1 MGLNFL
7 SGAGMKRNFFN
18 QNFYGIREIGT
29 YIPEKRINNT
39 LKQEKFGFKESFL
52 EDKIGVFKTSLKD
65 DNEDCSDMCVKAF
78 NDLVSKISIEKNEIE
93 VIIVVT
99 QNPDDRMPHSGALVH
114 KKLGMGV
121 NCASF
126 DISLGCSGFIY
137 GLSVITSFMKANN
150 MKKGIL
156 FTSDPYSKII
166 DPDDRNTTLLF
177 GDGATATLITN
188 DEPVIVPGKF
198 SFGTLGE
205 KWEEIRL
212 INDKLFMNGAA
223 VVKFVKRYVPDDI
236 RKNIE
241 DNGYMLENIDR
252 FVLHQASKFMVDI
265 VAEDLGVNPS
275 KVPFDIRNYG
285 NTISSSI
292 PLVLEKELHNKE
304 NRTILISG
312 FGVGLSYGSC
322 VLKRV

>member
-1 MGLNFL
+1 
-7 SGAGMKRNFFN
+7 MKKNLFN
-18 QNFYGIREIGT
+18 QNLYGIREIGT

-52 EDKIGVFKTSLKD
+52 EEKIGVFKTSLKD

-99 QNPDDRMPHSGALVH
+99 QNPDERMPHSGAFVH
-114 KKLGMGV
+114 KKLSLPV
-121 NCASF
+121 TCASF
-126 DISLGCSGFIY
+126 DISLGCSGFVY
-137 GLSVITSFMKANN
+137 GLSVITSFLAANG

-166 DPDDRNTTLLF
+166 DQEDRNTTLLF
-177 GDGATATLITN
+177 GDGATASLIT
-188 DEPVIVPGKF
+188 DEDPVIVPGKF

-212 INDKLFMNGAA
+212 ISDKLFMNGQQ
-223 VVKFVKRYVPDDI
+223 VVKFVKRYIPDDI
-236 RKNIE
+236 RKNIA
-241 DNGYMLENIDR
+241 DNGYDLENIDR

-265 VAEDLGVNPS
+265 VAEDLGANPS

-285 NTISSSI
+285 NTVSSSI

-304 NRTILISG
+304 NKTFLISG
-312 FGVGLSYGSC
+312 FGVGLSFGSC

>member
-1 MGLNFL
+1 ML
-7 SGAGMKRNFFN
+7 SGAGMKKNLFN
-18 QNFYGIREIGT
+18 EKNYGIREIGI
-29 YIPEKRINNT
+29 YIPEKRIDNT
-39 LKQEKFGFKESFL
+39 KKQEKFGFKETFL
-52 EDKIGVFKTSLKD
+52 EEKIGVFKTSLKD
-65 DNEDCSDMCVKAF
+65 DDEDCSDMCVKAF
-78 NDLVSKISIEKNEIE
+78 EDLSKKVAVEKSEIE

-99 QNPDDRMPHSGALVH
+99 QNPDERMPHSGAFVH
-114 KKLGMGV
+114 KKLGLPV
-121 NCASF
+121 SCASF
-126 DISLGCSGFIY
+126 DISLGCSGFVY
-137 GLSVITSFMKANN
+137 GLSVITSFMKANS

-166 DPDDRNTTLLF
+166 DSDDRNTTLLF
-177 GDGATATLITN
+177 GDGATASLIT
-188 DEPVIVPGKF
+188 DEDPVIVPGKF

-223 VVKFVKRYVPDDI
+223 VVKFVKRYIPDDI
-236 RKNIE
+236 RKNIA
-241 DNGYMLENIDR
+241 DNGYGLENIDR

-265 VAEDLGVNPS
+265 VAEDLGVNSS

-285 NTISSSI
+285 NTVSSSI

-304 NRTILISG
+304 NKNILISG

>member
-1 MGLNFL
+1 
-7 SGAGMKRNFFN
+7 MKRNFFN

-52 EDKIGVFKTSLKD
+52 EEKIGVFKTSLKD

-78 NDLVSKISIEKNEIE
+78 NDLVSKIPIEKNEIE

-137 GLSVITSFMKANN
+137 GLSVITSFMAANG

-166 DPDDRNTTLLF
+166 DQEDRNTTLLF

-188 DEPVIVPGKF
+188 DDPVLIPGKF

-285 NTISSSI
+285 NTVSSSI

>member
-7 SGAGMKRNFFN
+7 SGAGMKKNLFN
-18 QNFYGIREIGT
+18 EKNYGIREIGT
-29 YIPEKRINNT
+29 YIPEKRLDNT
-39 LKQEKFGFKESFL
+39 KKQEKFGFKESFL
-52 EDKIGVFKTSLKD
+52 EEKIGVFKTSLKD
-65 DNEDCSDMCVKAF
+65 ESEDCSDMCVKAF
-78 NDLVSKISIEKNEIE
+78 KDLSKKVVVEKSDIE
-93 VIIVVT
+93 VMIVVT
-99 QNPDDRMPHSGALVH
+99 QNPDDRMPHAGALVH
-114 KKLGMGV
+114 KKLGMAV
-121 NCASF
+121 SCASF

-177 GDGATATLITN
+177 GDGATASLIAY

-212 INDKLFMNGAA
+212 INDKLFMNGQQ
-223 VVKFVKRYVPDDI
+223 VVKFVKRYIPDDI
-236 RKNIE
+236 RKNIA
-241 DNGYMLENIDR
+241 DNGYDLENIDR

>member
-1 MGLNFL
+1 
-7 SGAGMKRNFFN
+7 MKKNLFN
-18 QNFYGIREIGT
+18 EKNYGIREIGT
-29 YIPEKRINNT
+29 YIPEKRIDNT
-39 LKQEKFGFKESFL
+39 LKQEKFGFKETFL
-52 EDKIGVFKTSLKD
+52 EEKIGVFETSMKD
-65 DNEDCSDMCVKAF
+65 KNEDCSDMCVKAF
-78 NDLVSKISIEKNEIE
+78 NDLEKKIHINRDEIE
-93 VIIVVT
+93 FILVVT
-99 QNPDDRMPHSGALVH
+99 QNPDERMPHAGAFVH
-114 KKLGMGV
+114 KKLGLPLT
-121 NCASF
+121 CASF
-126 DISLGCSGFIY
+126 DISLGCSGFVY
-137 GLSVITSFMKANN
+137 GLSVITSFMAANG

-188 DEPVIVPGKF
+188 DDPVLVPGKF

-223 VVKFVKRYVPDDI
+223 VVKFVKRYIPDDI
-236 RKNIE
+236 RKDVT
-241 DNGYMLENIDR
+241 DNGYEIKNIDK
-252 FVLHQASKFMVDI
+252 FILHQASRFMVEI
-265 VAEDLGVNPS
+265 VAEDLEIDMS

-285 NTISSSI
+285 NTVSSSI
-292 PLVLEKELHNKE
+292 PLVLAKELHNTR

-312 FGVGLSYGSC
+312 FGIGLSFGSC